1 MLNGFIK
8 QAHKLASGVCAASCR
23 GRLGTFT
30 ACLLVVVSGIAIV
43 HPAFAVDTMAR
54 EAIIMDAATGT
65 VLFEKNADKPMAPAS
80 MSKLMTVYMLFER
93 LKDGSLSL
101 DDTFSVSENAWRRG
115 GAKSGSS
122 TMFLEP
128 GSRVRVE
135 DLISGIIIQSGNDAC
150 IVVAE
155 GLAGS
160 EEAFA
165 KEMTV
170 RAREIGLTQSTFK
183 NATGWPDPGQRMSPR
198 DLAILSKRLIEDF
211 PEYYHYFSG
220 KTFTYNNIRQS
231 NRNPLL
237 YRDMGVDGLKT
248 GHTKESGYGL
258 TASAVRGGRR
268 LILVANGL
276 PSKKSRAR
284 EPERLLEWAFREFN
298 NYSLFKAGDTVSQ
311 ANVWLGKSST
321 VPLVIKDDLLITM
334 PRKARRKM
342 KVTVNFSEPIPAPVR
357 KGDEIAKLR
366 VSIPG
371 RDTLEIP
378 LLAGAGV
385 GRLSLVGRLGAAL
398 QYILWGESG

>member
-1 MLNGFIK
+1 MLNGSVK
-8 QAHKLASGVCAASCR
+8 QIHKLFECGCQAFR
-23 GRLGTFT
+23 KGRVMILAVG
-30 ACLLVVVSGIAIV
+30 LLVMMSGIAIV
-43 HPAFAVDTMAR
+43 HPAGAVETIAR
-54 EAIIMDAATGT
+54 EAIIMDIDTGA
-65 VLFEKNADKPMAPAS
+65 VLFEKNADRPMAPAS

-101 DDTFSVSENAWRRG
+101 DDTFPVSENAWRRG

-135 DLISGIIIQSGNDAC
+135 DLIRGIIIQSGNDAC

-165 KEMTV
+165 KEMTD

-183 NATGWPDPGQRMSPR
+183 NATGWPDPEHQMSPR
-198 DLAILSKRLIEDF
+198 DLAVLAKRLIDEF
-211 PEYYHYFSG
+211 PEYYHYFSE
-220 KTFTYNNIRQS
+220 KSFTYNNIRQA

-237 YRDMGVDGLKT
+237 YKDMGVDGLKT

-258 TASAVRGGRR
+258 TASAVRGERR
-268 LILVANGL
+268 LILVVNGL

-284 EPERLLEWAFREFN
+284 EPERLLEWGFRDFN
-298 NYSLFKAGDTVSQ
+298 NYAMFKAGETVAQ
-311 ANVWLGKSST
+311 ANVWLGKKAT
-321 VPLVIKDDLLITM
+321 VPLIINNDLLITM
-334 PRKARRKM
+334 PRKSRRKM

-357 KGDEIAKLR
+357 KGDEIARLR